1 MNHIDEDLLM
11 KYALQLLEKQEA
23 AALTEHLSECSDCR
37 VRLDGVRQE
46 IELIGSLEPKIEFPP
61 IPLPK
66 ARGIRIP
73 VWLRAAALLF
83 AGFMIGYGASLFSED
98 QVVIVVPHRVSAS
111 PYLQENPDV
120 THYESVDMTY
130 ELYPEAQS
138 DTVSR

>member
-1 MNHIDEDLLM
+1 VGHF
-11 KYALQLLEKQEA
+11 Q
-23 AALTEHLSECSDCR
+23 S
-37 VRLDGVRQE
+37 
-46 IELIGSLEPKIEFPP
+46 
-61 IPLPK
+61 
-66 ARGIRIP
+66 
-73 VWLRAAALLF
+73 LLF